1 MRCEVP
7 TGLDSTGGRV
17 LTAHEE
23 APLGTAL
30 IWGSNFCNRH
40 FVSTVDNKDQFCNQI
55 LSFLRAACNL

>member
-30 IWGSNFCNRH
+30 IYNTSR
-40 FVSTVDNKDQFCNQI
+40 
-55 LSFLRAACNL
+55 